1 MASVGCWCCG
11 CTFTDN
17 NVHWGS
23 LCFQRKGL
31 KGQGHWASDNK
42 LLQKADFVD
51 NRNHNSLTCSA
62 LPLCLWSQFFFA
74 SLSSAKELPLRK
86 IIKTTLT
93 VKRTDCIEILFSIQA
108 KTKPESQLTILLAWG
123 TWYCNLPRLNGWTR
137 WPLWPDD
144 WDGNLFPAESHLPS
158 WMGWQH

>member
-42 LLQKADFVD
+42 LLQKADVVD
-51 NRNHNSLTCSA
+51 NRNHNSLTSLA

-74 SLSSAKELPLRK
+74 SPSQSLIGQRIGECHYELWHISKLSWIDSNPARLLSLCVHFRFCPVP
-86 IIKTTLT
+86 I
-93 VKRTDCIEILFSIQA
+93 CA
-108 KTKPESQLTILLAWG
+108 KTYFFKDPTNNSPVGVRVKFRRTRSKNCHWG
-123 TWYCNLPRLNGWTR
+123 K
-137 WPLWPDD
+137 
-144 WDGNLFPAESHLPS
+144 
-158 WMGWQH
+158 